1 MMTKGRLIRTNS
13 EKIAFD
19 YSTPKVVCIKMSGD
33 WQVCAGMPAAGEV
46 ILELANH
53 VDIAQITF
61 DVSETIKWDS
71 GFISFLLHLARECER
86 RKINIVRDNLP
97 EGVKKLLAL
106 ALTIDEKKMTRQH
119 VHESFLERTGG
130 KVLQVIE
137 NRHALLEFLG
147 ELTISFARLIT
158 GKSYVRWNDFVF
170 TVQRCGV
177 DAFFLVSLLSV
188 LLGMILAFVGAIQL
202 KMFGAQIYIADIV
215 GIGMVRV
222 LAAVMTGIFMSG
234 RMGASFAAELGIM
247 QTNEEIDALK
257 TLGVSPV
264 EFLVMPRVLALF
276 IMMPLLTLYADLM
289 GILGGFII
297 SVGMLNLN
305 PIEYWHHT
313 QYAVK
318 IKYLWV
324 GLIHSLVFGL
334 IIAVSGCLRGIK
346 CERSAVGVGEATTS
360 AVVSSITGIVIA
372 TAVITF
378 ICQILGV

>member
-1 MMTKGRLIRTNS
+1 MNP
-13 EKIAFD
+13 EKISFD
-19 YSTPKVVCIKMSGD
+19 YPTPKLLSIKMKGD
-33 WQVCAGMPAAGEV
+33 WLLSAGMPAV
-46 ILELANH
+46 SQVVSELASH
-53 VDIAQITF
+53 TDITQITF
-61 DVSETIKWDS
+61 DVSETIQWDS
-71 GFISFLLHLARECER
+71 GFVAFLLHLSKECIP
-86 RKINIVRDNLP
+86 RKVNLVYDGLP
-97 EGVKKLLAL
+97 EGVKKLLAF
-106 ALTIDEKKMTRQH
+106 ASTIDENKIQRQH
-119 VHESFLERTGG
+119 LQESFLERTGG
-130 KVLQVIE
+130 KALQLIE

-147 ELTISFARLIT
+147 ELALSFARLIR
-158 GKSYVRWNDFVF
+158 GRAYVRWNDFTF

-177 DAFFLVSLLSV
+177 DAFLLVSILSA

-234 RMGASFAAELGIM
+234 RIGASFAAELGIM
-247 QTNEEIDALK
+247 QANEEIDALK

-289 GILGGFII
+289 GILGGFLI
-297 SVGMLNLN
+297 SSGMLNLN

-313 QYAVK
+313 QHAVK

-334 IIAVSGCLRGIK
+334 IIAISGCLRGIK

-360 AVVSSITGIVIA
+360 AVVTSITGIVVA
-372 TAVITF
+372 TAIITF

>member
-1 MMTKGRLIRTNS
+1 MNP
-13 EKIAFD
+13 EKISFD
-19 YSTPKVVCIKMSGD
+19 YPTPKLLSIKMKGD
-33 WQVCAGMPAAGEV
+33 WLLSAGMPAV
-46 ILELANH
+46 SQVVSELASH
-53 VDIAQITF
+53 TDITQITF
-61 DVSETIKWDS
+61 DVSETIQWDS
-71 GFISFLLHLARECER
+71 GFVAFLLHLSKECVT
-86 RKINIVRDNLP
+86 RKVNLVYDGLP
-97 EGVKKLLAL
+97 EGVKKLLAF
-106 ALTIDEKKMTRQH
+106 ASTIDENKIQRQH
-119 VHESFLERTGG
+119 LQESFLERTGG
-130 KVLQVIE
+130 KVLQLIE

-147 ELTISFARLIT
+147 ELTLSFARLIR
-158 GKSYVRWNDFVF
+158 GRAYVCWNDFTF

-177 DAFFLVSLLSV
+177 DAFLLVSMLSA

-234 RMGASFAAELGIM
+234 RIGASFAAELGIM

-289 GILGGFII
+289 GILGGFLI
-297 SVGMLNLN
+297 STGMLNLN
-305 PIEYWHHT
+305 PIVYWHHT
-313 QYAVK
+313 QHAVK

-334 IIAVSGCLRGIK
+334 IIAIAGCLRGIK

-360 AVVSSITGIVIA
+360 AVVTSITGIVIA
-372 TAVITF
+372 TAIITF